1 MLQRYA
7 ANKAAQENFKYEMDM
22 INSRLYSGGSEKTV
36 VNMIDAKDRLVSRTE
51 KAVGEIKRTE
61 AAMRTLSQYQRDLLT
76 AFYISGARSCAES
89 LAERYNVEMSTIYRD
104 KEKALARFSAALAA
118 SEKCKAEMF

>member
-51 KAVGEIKRTE
+51 KALREIKRTE
-61 AAMRTLSQYQRDLLT
+61 AALRTLSEYQRDLLT
-76 AFYISGARSCAES
+76 AFYIARVHSCAES
-89 LAERYNVEMSTIYRD
+89 LAERYNVERSTIYRD